1 VEENY
6 INKSIKA
13 ITVYYGDLV
22 CNADEAQYE
31 PPPYQTAEPLH
42 WAEQGALSEEAAGVA
57 PEWEGQE
64 AGNAPTPSIFDQEG
78 VVDGAAIATAEDGE
92 GLGPLPS
99 PPPPNLLPCASPDG
113 VTTSFN

>member
-31 PPPYQTAEPLH
+31 PPPHQTAEPLQ
-42 WAEQGALSEEAAGVA
+42 WAEQEALTEEAAGIA
-57 PEWEGQE
+57 PEWAGQE
-64 AGNAPTPSIFDQEG
+64 ACSAPTSGIFDQEG
-78 VVDGAAIATAEDGE
+78 VVNGAAIATAEDGE
-92 GLGPLPS
+92 GLGPQPP

-113 VTTSFN
+113 ATTSFN